1 MIAAPAPA
9 PLSGWASRFSL
20 LIERLCSV
28 NTMDKNRFEC
38 TLKKQVCAILYR
50 GGGVCRLCCHQPG
63 FNSVPQVSTIS
74 WGRHTWKHLG
84 LCQLWGDE
92 LRREVQGEG
101 SSRASKISPD
111 ATAIPA
117 HSQVKPAILPGKT
130 AWESSAPFPG
140 GLVTP
145 GHGCFSMCKEFR
157 WPSLQQGIVLY
168 PRWPSQQGTCR
179 QVWGPVWGG
188 REHRAPS
195 CDGAMGGG
203 LRGCECSLDGFFPHQ
218 TAHPISAAALD

>member
-1 MIAAPAPA
+1 MHLNYDFTPIFVRISSCLVCIPGRVLAERAPAPSRSLRLWVPWSLLHWQ
-9 PLSGWASRFSL
+9 PLPKGSRSFLGIQPPSNDCSPCSCTPLRLASRFSL

-63 FNSVPQVSTIS
+63 FNSVPQIPTIS

-84 LCQLWGDE
+84 LCQLWGDK
-92 LRREVQGEG
+92 LRREVQEEG

-117 HSQVKPAILPGKT
+117 RSQVKPAILPGKT

-145 GHGCFSMCKEFR
+145 GHGCFH
-157 WPSLQQGIVLY
+157 V
-168 PRWPSQQGTCR
+168 
-179 QVWGPVWGG
+179 
-188 REHRAPS
+188 
-195 CDGAMGGG
+195 
-203 LRGCECSLDGFFPHQ
+203 
-218 TAHPISAAALD
+218 